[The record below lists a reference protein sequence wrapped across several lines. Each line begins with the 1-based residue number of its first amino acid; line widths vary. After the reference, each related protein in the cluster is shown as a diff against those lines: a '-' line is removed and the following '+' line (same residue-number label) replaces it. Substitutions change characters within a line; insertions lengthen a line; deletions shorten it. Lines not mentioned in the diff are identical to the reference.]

1 MSDWQRIQSIFL
13 AAADLPAEERNH
25 AVGVLCAGDTDLF
38 DEVYSLLAAD
48 NDSSV
53 TIDSAIQGVAATILD
68 TPILIGERLGAYRV
82 VREIGRGGMGSV
94 YLALRDDEEYVKEV
108 ALKVVKRG
116 MNTEEVLRRFRD
128 ERQILAN
135 LDHPYIARLFDG
147 GTTADGVPF
156 FAMEYVEGRPV
167 DVFCRENS
175 LDVKARCRLF
185 LHILEAV
192 AYAHRNLVVH
202 GDLKPANI
210 FVTPDGTP
218 KLLDFGVAKLVGRD
232 PEEDPDDPAPRSSR
246 AFTPGYASP
255 EQVRGLTVTTS
266 TDIYSLGA
274 VLYELLSGQRVQ
286 PVDFDT
292 PTRIERAVC
301 DVEISRA
308 QLAKLDLPSDL
319 DHVVL
324 MALCKETEQRYQSAA
339 QFADDIRR
347 SLENRPVI
355 ACPNTLRYRTR
366 KFVSRNRFQVA
377 MVTLVAF
384 ALIAGLIVSLAQTRR
399 AEAARTIADSQ
410 RQIAVRERAEAEA
423 ARASEATQR
432 SSADQQRALALTE
445 RDEANSEKALAD
457 QRLDDIFQLADRT
470 LFDVHEAIAPLPG
483 SLPARR
489 KIVETTLQYLQS
501 MEKNVGTNQDL
512 REALTAAYYKVSM
525 IQGDPHGA
533 SLQDAASAEKSL
545 LKAQEILLPAY
556 RLKPNDPGLM
566 LRWIEVRSG
575 LADLMYRSNRANEA
589 VKIYIDLIPIAHR
602 VSLTPDSP
610 ISVQSQEEAIEN
622 ALVYELNNIDPELAL
637 QHATHGAA
645 VGRVLMA
652 RHPGDKTLKQGL
664 GTITA
669 AAAGAYRNLGD
680 LDESAEYYRQ
690 SIDVREQLYQV
701 DPNNQDV
708 RRGLIIAYGNYAALL
723 DIPWTPN
730 LGRPEEARI
739 YAAKAVAVARD
750 ELAADSKN
758 ATARLDLAMSLGRL
772 GMVDPAPGEA
782 AASVAALHEAR
793 TLMEPLAAANPKS
806 SAMAGNLAQVMEFE
820 ARRLEESSQPT
831 AAAETYRKALALL
844 EPFADSPASPVMPQY
859 LSTEKDLALL
869 AASTGDHETA
879 ARLAHKVLDMSDK
892 IAALPPPSEA
902 HVASIAHAWAVL
914 AWTQAKAG
922 SNVLARQS
930 AEKAVQLW
938 KSVQKPGLL
947 TLYRKP
953 MADNRTLLASL
964 AGDTAK

>member
-13 AAADLPAEERNH
+13 AAADLPVEERDH
-25 AVGVLCAGDTDLF
+25 AVGVLCEGDPELF
-38 DEVYSLLAAD
+38 DEVHSLLAAD

-116 MNTEEVLRRFRD
+116 MNTEEALRRFRD

-167 DVFCRENS
+167 DVFCRENALS
-175 LDVKARCRLF
+175 VKARCYLF

-210 FVTPDGTP
+210 FVTPDATP

-232 PEEDPDDPAPRSSR
+232 PEEDPDNPSPRASR

-255 EQVRGLTVTTS
+255 EQVRGLAVTTS
-266 TDIYSLGA
+266 SDIYSLGA

-301 DVEISRA
+301 DVEVGRE
-308 QLAKLDLPSDL
+308 QLAKLNLPSDL

-324 MALCKETEQRYQSAA
+324 MALCKEPEHRYQSAA

-355 ACPNTLRYRTR
+355 ARENTLGYLAR
-366 KFVSRNRFQVA
+366 KFVARNLFEVA
-377 MVTLVAF
+377 MGTLVAL
-384 ALIAGLIVSLAQTRR
+384 ALIAGLVFSLAQTRR
-399 AEAARTIADSQ
+399 AEAARAVADSQ

-432 SSADQQRALALTE
+432 SLADQQRALALAE
-445 RDEANSEKALAD
+445 RDEANAQKAIAD

-501 MEKNVGTNQDL
+501 MEKNVGANQDL
-512 REALTAAYYKVSM
+512 REALTAAYYKVAL

-556 RLKPNDPGLM
+556 RLKPNDPNLM

-575 LADLMYRSNRANEA
+575 LADLMYRSDRANQA
-589 VKIYIDLIPIAHR
+589 VQIYIDLIPVAHR
-602 VSLTPDSP
+602 VSLTPGSA
-610 ISVQSQEEAIEN
+610 ITVQAQEEAVEN
-622 ALVYELNNIDPELAL
+622 ALVYELNSINPELAL

-645 VGRVLMA
+645 VGRVLLA
-652 RHPGDKTLKQGL
+652 RHPGDKTLTQSL
-664 GTITA
+664 GAITA
-669 AAAGAYRNLGD
+669 AAAGSYRNLGD
-680 LDESAEYYRQ
+680 LEKAAEYYRQ
-690 SIDVREQLYQV
+690 SIDLRERLYND

-708 RRGLIIAYGNYAALL
+708 RRSLIITYGNYAALL

-730 LGRPEEARI
+730 LGRPEQARI
-739 YAAKAVAVARD
+739 YAAKSVAVARD
-750 ELAADSKN
+750 ELAADTKN

-782 AASVAALHEAR
+782 SASVAALHEAR
-793 TLMEPLAAANPKS
+793 SLIEPLAAANPKS
-806 SAMAGNLAQVMEFE
+806 TSLATNLALVMEFE
-820 ARRLEESSQPT
+820 AIRLDEASHT
-831 AAAETYRKALALL
+831 AEAVETYRKALALL
-844 EPFADSPASPVMPQY
+844 DPFAESPQSSAMPEYVSIEQ
-859 LSTEKDLALL
+859 DLALL
-869 AASTGDHETA
+869 TASTGDPQA
-879 ARLAHKVLDMSDK
+879 ATRLAQNALDSVEKMTV
-892 IAALPPPSEA
+892 APSLSEL
-902 HVASIAHAWAVL
+902 HVASTARAWSTL
-914 AWTQAKAG
+914 ALTQAKAG
-922 SNVLARQS
+922 SNTLARQS
-930 AEKAVQLW
+930 AEKAMQLW
-938 KSVQKPGLL
+938 NSVRTPGLL
-947 TLYRKP
+947 TVSRKP
-953 MADNRTLLASL
+953 MADTRALLGSL
-964 AGDTAK
+964 AGDTAR